1 MTFDMLSVT
10 GTNPTFLIEVL
21 EHGGE
26 ASARGAPVSRE
37 VEEDQ
42 VLCEMEE
49 VTSLQDYHYYKQAS
63 LVKAI
68 AFKKS
73 SSS

>member
-42 VLCEMEE
+42 VLCEMEG
-49 VTSLQDYHYYKQAS
+49 VTSLQDKIIITSRQAW
-63 LVKAI
+63 
-68 AFKKS
+68 
-73 SSS
+73 

>member
-42 VLCEMEE
+42 VLCEM
-49 VTSLQDYHYYKQAS
+49 VTSLQDYHCYKQAS
-63 LVKAI
+63 LLKAI
-68 AFKKS
+68 ASKKS